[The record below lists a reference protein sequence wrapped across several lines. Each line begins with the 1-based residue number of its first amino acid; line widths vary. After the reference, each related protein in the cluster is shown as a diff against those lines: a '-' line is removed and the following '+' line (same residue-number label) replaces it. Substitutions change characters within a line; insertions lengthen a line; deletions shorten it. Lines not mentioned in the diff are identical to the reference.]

1 MAEQEF
7 NEDSNYFDD
16 STNDPPDVKT
26 KKVRP
31 ELPVQL
37 KLEYPFEFGT
47 TLYTEIT
54 FKNRLKYRD
63 IQHLR
68 GDGET
73 QLGHYKPLIRGMT
86 GLPSEAIEELD
97 PVDFMRATKV
107 VEPFLPSGLQA
118 DGTIPE

>member
-16 STNDPPDVKT
+16 SANDPPYVET
-26 KKVRP
+26 KKPRP
-31 ELPVQL
+31 ELPIPL
-37 KLEYPFEFGT
+37 KLAYPFELGT
-47 TLYTEIT
+47 TLYTEII
-54 FKNRLKYRD
+54 FKNRLKFRD

-68 GDGET
+68 GDGEI
-73 QLGHYKPLIRGMT
+73 QLGHFKPMIRGMT

-97 PVDFMRATKV
+97 PVDFMRATEV
-107 VEPFLPSGLQA
+107 VGPFLPSGLQA